1 MFLSSSLCLASAM
14 YHPHLC
20 SSKFSSLTALWYC
33 DMLQVSLFK
42 RMFFL
47 IDLWVVDRHSQ
58 NIRGCWLKKTIVPF
72 VCVIVTQVVIFGV
85 NCGLNPVDLKTRTQP
100 LRRVTSDSSF
110 PAFCPRT
117 PRRGWVRGSA
127 GLNLLRPT
135 SRCSCCS
142 LCYAM
147 VSLLFQ
153 HWISEQHRGTN
164 RCTLRLGWNYWTH
177 FPWERTLIQIWR
189 EVDRAGRLAY

>member
-1 MFLSSSLCLASAM
+1 M
-14 YHPHLC
+14 YHPDLC
-20 SSKFSSLTALWYC
+20 SSKFSSLPTLWYS
-33 DMLQVSLFK
+33 DMLEVSLFK

-47 IDLWVVDRHSQ
+47 IDLWVVDRRSQ
-58 NIRGCWLKKTIVPF
+58 NIRGCWLKKAIVPF
-72 VCVIVTQVVIFGV
+72 VCVVVTQVVIFGV

-135 SRCSCCS
+135 GSHAPAAVYAMLWFPCCS
-142 LCYAM
+142 
-147 VSLLFQ
+147 SNEFQ
-153 HWISEQHRGTN
+153 SSTVVRTDVRSGLAEITGLIFRG
-164 RCTLRLGWNYWTH
+164 
-177 FPWERTLIQIWR
+177 R
-189 EVDRAGRLAY
+189 EL